1 MKKILLLFAVF
12 IIAFSQSCKKDST
25 AETKLAVADIPLNAR
40 DMRMAGDSISTDLPD
55 SSILILKADYTWTLD
70 VQGAKSFG
78 TYTWA
83 PIELYRT
90 QIKFIINQWTQFG
103 TDPAKSNKLKN
114 ILLTV
119 DKCEFPGTTITGVY
133 FSAQNV
139 TTSLRTL
146 KQ

>member
-1 MKKILLLFAVF
+1 MKKTLLLFAVF
-12 IIAFSQSCKKDST
+12 SIAFSQSCKKDST
-25 AETKLAVADIPLNAR
+25 AETKLAIVDIPLNAR
-40 DMRMAGDSISTDLPD
+40 DMKMAGDTIGTDLPD
-55 SSILILKADYTWTLD
+55 SCILILKIDYTWTLD
-70 VQGAKSFG
+70 VSGAKSFG
-78 TYTWA
+78 TYTWS

-90 QIKFIINQWTQFG
+90 QIKFTINQWTQFG

-119 DKCEFPGTTITGVY
+119 DKCEFPGPGIFQVV

-139 TTSLRTL
+139 TTFIRSY